1 MSAVRKQQDD
11 CYNALFTSFIASYLL
26 CGMSLLTLTAISV
39 DRLLALTL
47 GLRYRQVVT
56 VKKACACVIMFW
68 IVSIIFSAMYA
79 QNVRITIWYS
89 HIEIQVRGNIIQRV
103 QSSNSS
109 SAPLN
114 ISQYRKGVSS
124 VIWLQV
130 AVAVCYLPHGIIT
143 ALWTYSGQSSAII
156 VLRQFTITLVYFNS
170 SLNPLL
176 YCWKI
181 SEMRQSETSNFRLDM
196 STSFLNLTGD
206 EQQKTLG
213 QLICSAAVT
222 NGTVPAQV
230 VYLAVM
236 NIILSIIA
244 ILENTLILL
253 ALHKESSLHPPSK
266 LLLRSLATTDLCVGL
281 IAQPVYASYQI
292 SLAQGHWSVCRFK
305 FDISFLAGYILCS
318 VSLWTISAI
327 SVDRLLALSLGI
339 RYRQVVTLKRA
350 NILVFTF

>member
-1 MSAVRKQQDD
+1 MTIYQNITENAEEKTYERLFCSQEITAGIRGYLIFISAFNVLLAICSSLGNILILIALHKETTLHAPSKLFLRSLATTDLLVGVISEPLTITYWMSAVRKRQDD

-89 HIEIQVRGNIIQRV
+89 HIVIPVSFFTSVSSYTKIFWELHRHERQVRGNIIQRE

-114 ISQYRKGVSS
+114 ITQYRKGVSS

-156 VLRQFTITLVYFNS
+156 VLRQLTLTLVYFNS
-170 SLNPLL
+170 TLNPLL

-181 SEMRQSETSNFRLDM
+181 SEVRQL
-196 STSFLNLTGD
+196 
-206 EQQKTLG
+206 
-213 QLICSAAVT
+213 V
-222 NGTVPAQV
+222 
-230 VYLAVM
+230 
-236 NIILSIIA
+236 
-244 ILENTLILL
+244 
-253 ALHKESSLHPPSK
+253 KE
-266 LLLRSLATTDLCVGL
+266 LLR
-281 IAQPVYASYQI
+281 
-292 SLAQGHWSVCRFK
+292 R
-305 FDISFLAGYILCS
+305 SFCC
-318 VSLWTISAI
+318 
-327 SVDRLLALSLGI
+327 
-339 RYRQVVTLKRA
+339 
-350 NILVFTF
+350 

>member
-1 MSAVRKQQDD
+1 MTIYQNITENAEEKTYERLFCSQEITAGIRGYLIFISAFNVLLAICSSLGNILILIALHKETTLHAPSKLFLRSLAITDLLVGVISEPLTITYWMSAVRKRQDD

-89 HIEIQVRGNIIQRV
+89 HIVIPVSFFTSVSSYTKIFWELHRHERQVRGNIIQRE

-114 ISQYRKGVSS
+114 ISQYRKGVSC

-156 VLRQFTITLVYFNS
+156 VLRQSTLTLVYFNS
-170 SLNPLL
+170 TLNPLL

-181 SEMRQSETSNFRLDM
+181 SEVRQL
-196 STSFLNLTGD
+196 
-206 EQQKTLG
+206 
-213 QLICSAAVT
+213 V
-222 NGTVPAQV
+222 
-230 VYLAVM
+230 
-236 NIILSIIA
+236 
-244 ILENTLILL
+244 
-253 ALHKESSLHPPSK
+253 KE
-266 LLLRSLATTDLCVGL
+266 LLR
-281 IAQPVYASYQI
+281 
-292 SLAQGHWSVCRFK
+292 R
-305 FDISFLAGYILCS
+305 SFCC
-318 VSLWTISAI
+318 
-327 SVDRLLALSLGI
+327 
-339 RYRQVVTLKRA
+339 
-350 NILVFTF
+350 

>member
-1 MSAVRKQQDD
+1 MTIYQNITENAEEKTYERLFCSQEITAGIRGYLIFISAFNVLLAICSSLGNILILIALHKETTLHAPSKLFLRSLAITDLLVGVISEPLTITYWMSAVRKRQDD

-68 IVSIIFSAMYA
+68 IVSITCSAMYA

-89 HIEIQVRGNIIQRV
+89 HIVIPVSFFTSVSSYTKIFWELHRHERQVRGNIIQRE

-156 VLRQFTITLVYFNS
+156 VLRQLTLTLVYFNS
-170 SLNPLL
+170 TLNPLL

-181 SEMRQSETSNFRLDM
+181 SEVRQL
-196 STSFLNLTGD
+196 
-206 EQQKTLG
+206 
-213 QLICSAAVT
+213 V
-222 NGTVPAQV
+222 
-230 VYLAVM
+230 
-236 NIILSIIA
+236 
-244 ILENTLILL
+244 
-253 ALHKESSLHPPSK
+253 KE
-266 LLLRSLATTDLCVGL
+266 LLR
-281 IAQPVYASYQI
+281 
-292 SLAQGHWSVCRFK
+292 R
-305 FDISFLAGYILCS
+305 SFCC
-318 VSLWTISAI
+318 
-327 SVDRLLALSLGI
+327 
-339 RYRQVVTLKRA
+339 
-350 NILVFTF
+350 

>member
-1 MSAVRKQQDD
+1 MTIYQNITENAEEKTYERLFCSQEITAGIRGYLIFISAFNVLLAICSSLGNILILIALHKETTLHAPSKLFLRSLATTDLLVGVISEPLTITYWMSAVRKRQDD

-68 IVSIIFSAMYA
+68 IVSITCSAMYA

-89 HIEIQVRGNIIQRV
+89 HIVIPVSFFTSVSSYTKIFWELHRHERQVRGNIIQRE

-156 VLRQFTITLVYFNS
+156 VLRQLTLTLVYFNS
-170 SLNPLL
+170 TLNPLL

-181 SEMRQSETSNFRLDM
+181 SEVRQL
-196 STSFLNLTGD
+196 
-206 EQQKTLG
+206 
-213 QLICSAAVT
+213 V
-222 NGTVPAQV
+222 
-230 VYLAVM
+230 
-236 NIILSIIA
+236 
-244 ILENTLILL
+244 
-253 ALHKESSLHPPSK
+253 KE
-266 LLLRSLATTDLCVGL
+266 LLR
-281 IAQPVYASYQI
+281 
-292 SLAQGHWSVCRFK
+292 R
-305 FDISFLAGYILCS
+305 SFCC
-318 VSLWTISAI
+318 
-327 SVDRLLALSLGI
+327 
-339 RYRQVVTLKRA
+339 
-350 NILVFTF
+350 

>member
-1 MSAVRKQQDD
+1 MTIYQNITENAEEKTYERLFCSQEITAGIRGYLIFISAFNVLLAICSSLGNILILIALHKETTLHAPSKLFLRSLAITDLLVGVISEPLTITYWMSAVRKRQDD

-89 HIEIQVRGNIIQRV
+89 HIVIPVSFFTSVSSYTKIFWELHRHERQVRGNIIQRE

-170 SLNPLL
+170 TLNPLL

-181 SEMRQSETSNFRLDM
+181 SEVRQL
-196 STSFLNLTGD
+196 
-206 EQQKTLG
+206 
-213 QLICSAAVT
+213 V
-222 NGTVPAQV
+222 
-230 VYLAVM
+230 
-236 NIILSIIA
+236 
-244 ILENTLILL
+244 
-253 ALHKESSLHPPSK
+253 KE
-266 LLLRSLATTDLCVGL
+266 LLR
-281 IAQPVYASYQI
+281 
-292 SLAQGHWSVCRFK
+292 R
-305 FDISFLAGYILCS
+305 SFCC
-318 VSLWTISAI
+318 
-327 SVDRLLALSLGI
+327 
-339 RYRQVVTLKRA
+339 
-350 NILVFTF
+350 

>member
-1 MSAVRKQQDD
+1 MTIYQNITENAEEKTYERLFCSQEITAGIRGYLIFISAFNVLLAICSSLGNILILIALHKETTLHAPSKLFLRSLATTDLLVGVISEPLTITYWMSAVRKRQDD

-68 IVSIIFSAMYA
+68 IVSITCSAMYA

-89 HIEIQVRGNIIQRV
+89 HIVIPVSFFTSVSSYTKIFWELHRHERQVRGNIIQRE

-170 SLNPLL
+170 TLNPLL

-181 SEMRQSETSNFRLDM
+181 SEVRQL
-196 STSFLNLTGD
+196 
-206 EQQKTLG
+206 
-213 QLICSAAVT
+213 V
-222 NGTVPAQV
+222 
-230 VYLAVM
+230 
-236 NIILSIIA
+236 
-244 ILENTLILL
+244 
-253 ALHKESSLHPPSK
+253 KE
-266 LLLRSLATTDLCVGL
+266 LLR
-281 IAQPVYASYQI
+281 
-292 SLAQGHWSVCRFK
+292 R
-305 FDISFLAGYILCS
+305 SFCC
-318 VSLWTISAI
+318 
-327 SVDRLLALSLGI
+327 
-339 RYRQVVTLKRA
+339 
-350 NILVFTF
+350 

>member
-1 MSAVRKQQDD
+1 MTIYQNITENAEEKTYERLFCSQEITAGIRGYLIFISAFNVLLAICSSLGNILILIALHKETTLHAPSKLFLRSLAITDLLVGVISEPLTITYWMSAVRKRQDD

-39 DRLLALTL
+39 DRLLALIL

-68 IVSIIFSAMYA
+68 IVSITCSAMYA

-89 HIEIQVRGNIIQRV
+89 HIVIPVSFFTSVSSYTKIFWELHRHERQVRGNIIQRE

-181 SEMRQSETSNFRLDM
+181 SEMRQS
-196 STSFLNLTGD
+196 
-206 EQQKTLG
+206 
-213 QLICSAAVT
+213 V
-222 NGTVPAQV
+222 
-230 VYLAVM
+230 
-236 NIILSIIA
+236 
-244 ILENTLILL
+244 
-253 ALHKESSLHPPSK
+253 KE
-266 LLLRSLATTDLCVGL
+266 LLRRTLC
-281 IAQPVYASYQI
+281 
-292 SLAQGHWSVCRFK
+292 C
-305 FDISFLAGYILCS
+305 
-318 VSLWTISAI
+318 
-327 SVDRLLALSLGI
+327 
-339 RYRQVVTLKRA
+339 
-350 NILVFTF
+350 

>member
-1 MSAVRKQQDD
+1 MTIYQNITENAEEKTYERLFCSQEITAGIRGYLIFLSAFNVLLVICSSLGNILILIALHKETCLHAPSKLFLRSLATTDLLVGVISEPLTIT
-11 CYNALFTSFIASYLL
+11 CNALFTSFIASYLL

-89 HIEIQVRGNIIQRV
+89 HIVIPVSFFTSVSSYTKIFWELHHQEIQVRGNIIQRE

-114 ISQYRKGVSS
+114 ISQYRKGVSG

-181 SEMRQSETSNFRLDM
+181 SEVRQS
-196 STSFLNLTGD
+196 
-206 EQQKTLG
+206 
-213 QLICSAAVT
+213 V
-222 NGTVPAQV
+222 
-230 VYLAVM
+230 
-236 NIILSIIA
+236 
-244 ILENTLILL
+244 
-253 ALHKESSLHPPSK
+253 KE
-266 LLLRSLATTDLCVGL
+266 LLRRTLC
-281 IAQPVYASYQI
+281 
-292 SLAQGHWSVCRFK
+292 C
-305 FDISFLAGYILCS
+305 
-318 VSLWTISAI
+318 
-327 SVDRLLALSLGI
+327 
-339 RYRQVVTLKRA
+339 
-350 NILVFTF
+350 

>member
-1 MSAVRKQQDD
+1 MTIYQNITENAEEKTYERLFCSQEITAGIRGYLIFISAFNVLLAICSSLGNILILIALHKETTLHAPSKLFLRSLAITDLLVGVISEPLTITYWMSAVRKRQDD

-26 CGMSLLTLTAISV
+26 WGMSLLTLTAISV

-56 VKKACACVIMFW
+56 VKKACAFVIMFW
-68 IVSIIFSAMYA
+68 IVSITCSAMYA

-89 HIEIQVRGNIIQRV
+89 HIVIPVSFFTSVSSYTKIFWELHRQEIQVRGNIIQRE

-156 VLRQFTITLVYFNS
+156 VLRQLTLTLVYFNS
-170 SLNPLL
+170 TLNPLL

-181 SEMRQSETSNFRLDM
+181 SEVRQL
-196 STSFLNLTGD
+196 
-206 EQQKTLG
+206 
-213 QLICSAAVT
+213 
-222 NGTVPAQV
+222 
-230 VYLAVM
+230 VM
-236 NIILSIIA
+236 
-244 ILENTLILL
+244 E
-253 ALHKESSLHPPSK
+253 
-266 LLLRSLATTDLCVGL
+266 LLR
-281 IAQPVYASYQI
+281 
-292 SLAQGHWSVCRFK
+292 R
-305 FDISFLAGYILCS
+305 SFCC
-318 VSLWTISAI
+318 
-327 SVDRLLALSLGI
+327 
-339 RYRQVVTLKRA
+339 
-350 NILVFTF
+350 

>member
-1 MSAVRKQQDD
+1 MTIYQNITENAEEKTYERLFCSQEITAGIRGYLIFISAFNVLLAICSSLGNILILIALHKETTLHAPSKLFLRSLAITDLLVGVISEPLTITYWMSAVRKRQDD

-56 VKKACACVIMFW
+56 VKKACAFVIMFW
-68 IVSIIFSAMYA
+68 IVSITCSAMYA

-89 HIEIQVRGNIIQRV
+89 HIVIPVSFFTSVSSYTKIFWELHRHERQVRGNIIQRE

-143 ALWTYSGQSSAII
+143 ALWTYSGQSSAIV
-156 VLRQFTITLVYFNS
+156 VLRQLTLTLVYFNS
-170 SLNPLL
+170 TLNPLL

-181 SEMRQSETSNFRLDM
+181 SEVRQL
-196 STSFLNLTGD
+196 
-206 EQQKTLG
+206 
-213 QLICSAAVT
+213 V
-222 NGTVPAQV
+222 
-230 VYLAVM
+230 
-236 NIILSIIA
+236 
-244 ILENTLILL
+244 
-253 ALHKESSLHPPSK
+253 KE
-266 LLLRSLATTDLCVGL
+266 LLR
-281 IAQPVYASYQI
+281 
-292 SLAQGHWSVCRFK
+292 R
-305 FDISFLAGYILCS
+305 SFCC
-318 VSLWTISAI
+318 
-327 SVDRLLALSLGI
+327 
-339 RYRQVVTLKRA
+339 
-350 NILVFTF
+350 

>member
-1 MSAVRKQQDD
+1 MTIYQNITENAEEKTYERLFCSQEITAGIRGYLIFISAFNVLLAICSSLGNILILIALHKATTLHAPSKLFLRSLATTDLLVGVISEPLTVTYWMSAVRKRQDD

-68 IVSIIFSAMYA
+68 IVSITCSAMYA

-89 HIEIQVRGNIIQRV
+89 HIVIPVSFFTSVSSYTKIFWELHRQEIQVRGNIIQRV

-156 VLRQFTITLVYFNS
+156 VLRQLTLTLVYFNS
-170 SLNPLL
+170 TLNPLL

-181 SEMRQSETSNFRLDM
+181 SEVRQL
-196 STSFLNLTGD
+196 
-206 EQQKTLG
+206 
-213 QLICSAAVT
+213 V
-222 NGTVPAQV
+222 
-230 VYLAVM
+230 
-236 NIILSIIA
+236 
-244 ILENTLILL
+244 
-253 ALHKESSLHPPSK
+253 KE
-266 LLLRSLATTDLCVGL
+266 LLR
-281 IAQPVYASYQI
+281 
-292 SLAQGHWSVCRFK
+292 R
-305 FDISFLAGYILCS
+305 SFCC
-318 VSLWTISAI
+318 
-327 SVDRLLALSLGI
+327 
-339 RYRQVVTLKRA
+339 
-350 NILVFTF
+350 

>member
-1 MSAVRKQQDD
+1 MTIYQNITENAEEKTYERLFCSQEITAGIRGYLIFISAFNVLLAICSSLGNILILIALHKETTLHAPSKLFLRSLAITDLLVGVISEPLTITYWMSAVRKRQDD

-68 IVSIIFSAMYA
+68 IVSITCSAMYA

-89 HIEIQVRGNIIQRV
+89 HIVIPVSFFTSVSSYTKIFWELHRHERQVRGNIIQRE

-170 SLNPLL
+170 TLNPLL

-181 SEMRQSETSNFRLDM
+181 SEVRQL
-196 STSFLNLTGD
+196 
-206 EQQKTLG
+206 
-213 QLICSAAVT
+213 V
-222 NGTVPAQV
+222 
-230 VYLAVM
+230 
-236 NIILSIIA
+236 
-244 ILENTLILL
+244 
-253 ALHKESSLHPPSK
+253 KE
-266 LLLRSLATTDLCVGL
+266 LLR
-281 IAQPVYASYQI
+281 
-292 SLAQGHWSVCRFK
+292 R
-305 FDISFLAGYILCS
+305 SFCC
-318 VSLWTISAI
+318 
-327 SVDRLLALSLGI
+327 
-339 RYRQVVTLKRA
+339 
-350 NILVFTF
+350 

>member
-1 MSAVRKQQDD
+1 MMIYQNITENAEEKTYERLFCSQEITAGIRGYLIFISAFNVLLAICSSLGNILILIALHKESTLHAPSKLFLRSLAITDLLVGVISEPLTITYWMSAVRKRQDD

-56 VKKACACVIMFW
+56 VKKACAFVIMFW
-68 IVSIIFSAMYA
+68 IVSITCSAMCA

-89 HIEIQVRGNIIQRV
+89 HIVIPVSFFTSVSSYTKIFWELHRHERQVRGNIIQRE

-130 AVAVCYLPHGIIT
+130 AVAVCYLPHGIVT

-156 VLRQFTITLVYFNS
+156 VLRQLTLTLVYFNS
-170 SLNPLL
+170 TLNPLL

-181 SEMRQSETSNFRLDM
+181 SEVRQL
-196 STSFLNLTGD
+196 
-206 EQQKTLG
+206 
-213 QLICSAAVT
+213 V
-222 NGTVPAQV
+222 
-230 VYLAVM
+230 
-236 NIILSIIA
+236 
-244 ILENTLILL
+244 
-253 ALHKESSLHPPSK
+253 KE
-266 LLLRSLATTDLCVGL
+266 LLR
-281 IAQPVYASYQI
+281 
-292 SLAQGHWSVCRFK
+292 R
-305 FDISFLAGYILCS
+305 SFCC
-318 VSLWTISAI
+318 
-327 SVDRLLALSLGI
+327 
-339 RYRQVVTLKRA
+339 
-350 NILVFTF
+350 

>member
-1 MSAVRKQQDD
+1 MTIYQNITENAEEKTYERLFCSQEITAGIRGYLIFISAFNVLLAICSSLGNILILIALHKETTLHAPSKLFLRSLAITDLLVGVISEPLTITYWMSAVRKRQDD

-39 DRLLALTL
+39 DRLLAFTL

-89 HIEIQVRGNIIQRV
+89 HIVIPVSFFTSVSSYTKIFWELHRHERQVRGNIIQRE

-114 ISQYRKGVSS
+114 ISQYRKGVSC

-156 VLRQFTITLVYFNS
+156 VLRQSTLTLVYFNS
-170 SLNPLL
+170 TLNPLL

-181 SEMRQSETSNFRLDM
+181 SEVRQL
-196 STSFLNLTGD
+196 
-206 EQQKTLG
+206 
-213 QLICSAAVT
+213 V
-222 NGTVPAQV
+222 
-230 VYLAVM
+230 
-236 NIILSIIA
+236 
-244 ILENTLILL
+244 
-253 ALHKESSLHPPSK
+253 KE
-266 LLLRSLATTDLCVGL
+266 LLR
-281 IAQPVYASYQI
+281 
-292 SLAQGHWSVCRFK
+292 R
-305 FDISFLAGYILCS
+305 SFCC
-318 VSLWTISAI
+318 
-327 SVDRLLALSLGI
+327 
-339 RYRQVVTLKRA
+339 
-350 NILVFTF
+350 

>member
-1 MSAVRKQQDD
+1 MTIYQNITENAEEKTYERLFCSQEITAGIRGYLIFISAFNVLLAICSSLGNILILITLHKETTLHAPSKLFLRSLAITDLLVGVISEPLTITYWMSAVRKRQDD

-89 HIEIQVRGNIIQRV
+89 HIVIPVSFFTSVSSYTKIFWELHHQEIQVRGNIIQRE

-109 SAPLN
+109 SAALN
-114 ISQYRKGVSS
+114 ISQYRKGVSG

-156 VLRQFTITLVYFNS
+156 VLRQLILTLVYFNS
-170 SLNPLL
+170 TLNPLL

-181 SEMRQSETSNFRLDM
+181 SEVRQL
-196 STSFLNLTGD
+196 
-206 EQQKTLG
+206 
-213 QLICSAAVT
+213 V
-222 NGTVPAQV
+222 
-230 VYLAVM
+230 
-236 NIILSIIA
+236 
-244 ILENTLILL
+244 
-253 ALHKESSLHPPSK
+253 KE
-266 LLLRSLATTDLCVGL
+266 LLR
-281 IAQPVYASYQI
+281 
-292 SLAQGHWSVCRFK
+292 R
-305 FDISFLAGYILCS
+305 SFCC
-318 VSLWTISAI
+318 
-327 SVDRLLALSLGI
+327 
-339 RYRQVVTLKRA
+339 
-350 NILVFTF
+350 

>member
-1 MSAVRKQQDD
+1 MTIYQNITENINAEEKNYERLFCSQEITAGIRSYLIFLSAFNVLLAICSSLGNILILIALHKETTLHAPSKLFLRSLATTDLLVGVISEPLTITCWMSAVRKQQDD

-68 IVSIIFSAMYA
+68 IVSITCSAMYA

-89 HIEIQVRGNIIQRV
+89 HIVIPVSFFTSVSSYTKIFWELHRHERQARG
-103 QSSNSS
+103 SSSSS

-170 SLNPLL
+170 TLNPLL

-181 SEMRQSETSNFRLDM
+181 SEVRQL
-196 STSFLNLTGD
+196 
-206 EQQKTLG
+206 
-213 QLICSAAVT
+213 V
-222 NGTVPAQV
+222 
-230 VYLAVM
+230 
-236 NIILSIIA
+236 
-244 ILENTLILL
+244 
-253 ALHKESSLHPPSK
+253 KE
-266 LLLRSLATTDLCVGL
+266 LLR
-281 IAQPVYASYQI
+281 
-292 SLAQGHWSVCRFK
+292 R
-305 FDISFLAGYILCS
+305 SFCC
-318 VSLWTISAI
+318 
-327 SVDRLLALSLGI
+327 
-339 RYRQVVTLKRA
+339 
-350 NILVFTF
+350 

>member
-1 MSAVRKQQDD
+1 MTIYQNITENAEEKTYERLFCSQEITAGIRGYLIFISAFNVLLAICSSLGNILILIALHKETTLHAPSKLFLRSLAITDLLVGVISEPLTITYWMSAVRKRQDD

-89 HIEIQVRGNIIQRV
+89 HIVIPVSFFTSVSSYTKIFWELHRHERQVRGNIIQRE

-114 ISQYRKGVSS
+114 ISQFRKGVSS

-170 SLNPLL
+170 TLNPLL

-181 SEMRQSETSNFRLDM
+181 SEVRQL
-196 STSFLNLTGD
+196 
-206 EQQKTLG
+206 
-213 QLICSAAVT
+213 V
-222 NGTVPAQV
+222 
-230 VYLAVM
+230 
-236 NIILSIIA
+236 
-244 ILENTLILL
+244 
-253 ALHKESSLHPPSK
+253 KE
-266 LLLRSLATTDLCVGL
+266 LLR
-281 IAQPVYASYQI
+281 
-292 SLAQGHWSVCRFK
+292 R
-305 FDISFLAGYILCS
+305 SFCC
-318 VSLWTISAI
+318 
-327 SVDRLLALSLGI
+327 
-339 RYRQVVTLKRA
+339 
-350 NILVFTF
+350 